1 MKYINTVA
9 LIACIILS
17 NVCYA
22 QDKNAPDDSK
32 KESKNKAPK
41 ANAGDDIKA
50 FPGGT
55 ISING
60 DGSVDPEGERI
71 QYVWSFPPSLIFEDN
86 YKYHKSDRVKIHKNP
101 NDNSIESVETYTRA
115 FLLDVPEF
123 VPVGSK
129 YEIGLVVKDPE
140 GLSSQDSFTLEI
152 IMPEYDQIS
161 DKKGDDVIKV
171 VQKGENAQQQDYRIS
186 IQAVSSNSIVPM
198 QESAINYMIY
208 NILKDF
214 GMNNIIDPTDYM
226 PDTLYEIKEMDN
238 TKDALQSRYNYT
250 CFSDSC
256 ASQNAIMQKATHVL
270 AWTFNDHSS
279 LSIKFFDPKDYL
291 IKNKEF
297 SWRAFSLP
305 IDPERSELM
314 RLPSSIA
321 VDKKGNIIIASSNDH
336 SIYKAGLDQ
345 SFEEYIAGVVY
356 NSELIN
362 PSGID
367 VGTDGKVYV
376 SDKDNNRI
384 FAKEENK
391 YKNIM
396 DSNSGFKS
404 PSALRVLKN
413 GSIVVLCDNGQ
424 SVKRV
429 SSNGR
434 ISTLLEPGIVSGMTD
449 IAVYQNSDIYIV
461 SPYENKVLKII
472 SSNKVEL
479 IAGADKD
486 KGLKGNNIPAKE
498 AKLFKPVSID
508 FDSRGNLYIA
518 EKEKGYLRVINS
530 DGILNRVAGGGDE
543 INLDGLTSTNKIDL
557 KNVTKIRIGNGP
569 KIYLSQMVE
578 NSVICVT
585 PSENYNYI
593 GSDLFMNPMH
603 IINKNGISG
612 LESHFKS
619 VLPKV
624 LKGYMPKQKIPISK
638 RLKSINKNISDYFS
652 ERPLLFAVLLF
663 GGFQVS
669 SELANN
675 GELGTP
681 PDWPF

>member
-1 MKYINTVA
+1 MKYVKTFA
-9 LIACIILS
+9 LIAGIILS
-17 NVCYA
+17 NICFP
-22 QDKNAPDDSK
+22 QDKNAPNDSK
-32 KESKNKAPK
+32 KESTNKAPK

-55 ISING
+55 IPISGEGSLDPDG
-60 DGSVDPEGERI
+60 DRI
-71 QYVWSFPPSLIFEDN
+71 KYIWSFPPSLIFEDS
-86 YKYHKSDRVKIHKNP
+86 YKYHRSDRIKIHKNP
-101 NDNSIESVETYTRA
+101 DDNSIETIETYTRA

-123 VPVGSK
+123 SPVGSN
-129 YEIGLVVKDPE
+129 YEINLVVKDPE
-140 GLSSQDSFTLEI
+140 GLSSKDSFILEV
-152 IMPEYDQIS
+152 IMPDSSQIS
-161 DKKGDDVIKV
+161 DKENDDIIIIEDKNR
-171 VQKGENAQQQDYRIS
+171 KEEQQYYKIS
-186 IQAVSSNSIVPM
+186 IQAVSSNTIVPM

-238 TKDALQSRYNYT
+238 TKDAIQSRYNYT
-250 CFSDSC
+250 CFTDSC

-279 LSIKFFDPKDYL
+279 LSMKFFDPKEYL

-305 IDPERSELM
+305 IDPERNELM
-314 RLPSSIA
+314 KLPSSIA
-321 VDKKGNIIIASSNDH
+321 IDKNGDLIIASSNNH

-345 SFEEYIAGVVY
+345 TFEEYIAGIVY
-356 NSELIN
+356 NRELIN

-384 FAKEENK
+384 FAKEKNK

-396 DSNSGFKS
+396 DSNSGLKS
-404 PSALRVLKN
+404 PSALRALKN
-413 GSIVVLCDNGQ
+413 GSIVAVCDDGQ

-461 SPYENKVLKII
+461 SPYENRVLKIL
-472 SSNKVEL
+472 SSSKVEL
-479 IAGADKD
+479 VAGADKN

-508 FDSRGNLYIA
+508 FDNKGNLYIA
-518 EKEKGYLRVINS
+518 EKEKGYLRIINS
-530 DGILNRVAGGGDE
+530 DGVLNRVAGGGSE
-543 INLDGLTSTNKIDL
+543 INLDGLTSTNDVDL

-569 KIYLSQMVE
+569 KIYLSLMVD
-578 NSVICVT
+578 NSIICIT
-585 PSENYNYI
+585 PTENYNYI
-593 GSDLFMNPMH
+593 GSDLLMTPMH

-619 VLPKV
+619 VLPKI

-663 GGFQVS
+663 GGLQVS
-669 SELANN
+669 SELSNN